1 VLAATYNVP
10 RRQRSI
16 QTFIF
21 QALAGRR
28 KEDAVARILIVEDEA
43 TIVRVISLRLERLG
57 HAILWADNGLQALE
71 TTREQRPDL
80 ILLDVMLPL
89 LDGFEVLKQL
99 KDAPDTQHIPV
110 IMLTARGHEQDV
122 AAGLGGGAEDYIV
135 KPFSFPELIARVNTA
150 LARYAH

>member
-1 VLAATYNVP
+1 MLAATYNVR

-16 QTFIF
+16 QAFIF
-21 QALAGRR
+21 HALAGRR
-28 KEDAVARILIVEDEA
+28 KDDAVARILVVEDEA
-43 TIVRVISLRLERLG
+43 SIVRVISLRLERLG
-57 HAILWADNGLQALE
+57 HDILWADNGLQALE

-110 IMLTARGHEQDV
+110 IMLTARGYGQDV
-122 AAGLGGGAEDYIV
+122 ATGLGGGAEDYIV

-150 LARYAH
+150 LARHAH